1 MDSAGYVKCFF
12 FRQKNLLSFNF
23 VQFLSKKNHG
33 LADKF
38 FVHSVSFSCQMEK
51 KDDSGIRLRE
61 DNTPSFKPFVF
72 HHISGLLV
80 SFWQKCF

>member
-1 MDSAGYVKCFF
+1 MFLFQTKEP
-12 FRQKNLLSFNF
+12 F
-23 VQFLSKKNHG
+23 VLQLCPVSIQKNHG

-61 DNTPSFKPFVF
+61 DNTPSFKPFVL